1 MTTTRL
7 DVAIVQ
13 MMLVGSVGVLFYYML
28 DSLGNKQMAGLM
40 RVAAIMVLVAV
51 FVPALWG
58 FLLEAQAKINGLVE
72 RLEQL
77 GDKIIFWR

>member
-1 MTTTRL
+1 MTTRL

-13 MMLVGSVGVLFYYML
+13 MLLVGSVGVLFYYML
-28 DSLGNKQMAGLM
+28 DSLGNRQMAGLM
-40 RVAAIMVLVAV
+40 RVAVIMALVAV

-58 FLLEAQAKINGLVE
+58 FILEAQAKVNGFME

-77 GDKIIFWR
+77 GDKILFWR